1 MHEPFSFF
9 SLRLKKKQ
17 IIKLFKEKKRKT
29 CIPLFISRIGLE
41 APQSSLKHSH
51 KKTQT
56 CMIGFF
62 ENTMRERYGFV
73 AKLQWHVRLSVKSK
87 TKEKSLMVYEVRMYC

>member
-1 MHEPFSFF
+1 
-9 SLRLKKKQ
+9 
-17 IIKLFKEKKRKT
+17 
-29 CIPLFISRIGLE
+29 
-41 APQSSLKHSH
+41 
-51 KKTQT
+51 
-56 CMIGFF
+56 MIGFF